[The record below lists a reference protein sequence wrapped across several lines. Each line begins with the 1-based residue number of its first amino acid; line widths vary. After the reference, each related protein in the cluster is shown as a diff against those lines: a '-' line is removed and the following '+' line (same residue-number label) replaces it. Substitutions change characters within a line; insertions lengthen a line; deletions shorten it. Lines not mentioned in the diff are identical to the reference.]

1 MKTNEFSR
9 KLINFMQLSMC
20 KTMKQLPFSGSHW
33 LEQFM
38 MSTAQYVLDERLDE
52 LHFNS
57 KKPADACRTFLKFM
71 DQEGF
76 LNAGDYSLEDC
87 GDSLL
92 VQVDRDNCVYRD
104 YCLRAPIEELPLY
117 CARLSSFQ
125 AVLRHV
131 LNKDFSASMET
142 DQRGVCR
149 GMLFPATRPKEEIV
163 TREGHILKVAG
174 RRAILL
180 PQETYA
186 SLFMSI
192 KEHAPHALK
201 HVLYD
206 AGFRSAL
213 NLARKTRV
221 FYPDMEECLQLLL
234 EVIKNDG
241 LGNVEL
247 VSFNQRDGRAK
258 IICYDSFQVSVANEY
273 GSLYRS
279 PQVTCDLLRGI
290 FAAYF
295 SVLLDKEIICEEMS
309 CQSVEGNYCEFLTM
323 PLPDKLWEEE
333 PRGGKNL

>member
-1 MKTNEFSR
+1 MKASEFSR
-9 KLINFMQLSMC
+9 KLINFMQMSMC

-38 MSTAQYVLDERLDE
+38 IYTAQYVLDERLDE
-52 LHFNS
+52 IQFAS
-57 KKPADACRTFLKFM
+57 KKPAEACRTFLNFM
-71 DQEGF
+71 DNEGF
-76 LNAGDYSLEDC
+76 LKAGDYRLEDS
-87 GDSLL
+87 GDSVL
-92 VQVDRDNCVYRD
+92 VQVERSNCVYRD
-104 YCLRAPIEELPLY
+104 YCMRAPKEGLPLY

-131 LNKDFSASMET
+131 LGKDYSTSMET
-142 DQRGVCR
+142 DERGVCR

-163 TREGHILKVAG
+163 TREGHLLKVAG

-221 FYPDMEECLQLLL
+221 LYPDSEECLQLLL

-247 VSFNQRDGRAK
+247 VSFNQAQGRAQ
-258 IICYDSFQVSVANEY
+258 IRCYDSFQVSVTNEY
-273 GSLYRS
+273 GSFYRS

-295 SVLLDKEIICEEMS
+295 SVLLDKEIICEEMC

-323 PLPDKLWEEE
+323 PLPKNLWEEE
-333 PRGGKNL
+333 PRGGNN

>member
-1 MKTNEFSR
+1 MKVNEFTR
-9 KLINFMQLSMC
+9 RLINYMQMSMC

-52 LHFNS
+52 LHFDS
-57 KKPADACRTFLKFM
+57 KKPSEACRTFLNLM
-71 DQEGF
+71 DEEGF
-76 LNAGDYSLEDC
+76 LQARDYRLEDS
-87 GDSLL
+87 GESLL
-92 VQVDRDNCVYRD
+92 VQVERDNCVYRD
-104 YCLRAPIEELPLY
+104 YCMRAPKEGLPLY

-131 LNKDFSASMET
+131 LDKDFSALMET
-142 DQRGVCR
+142 DERGICR

-213 NLARKTRV
+213 NLARKTRIL
-221 FYPDMEECLQLLL
+221 YSDPEECLQLLL

-247 VSFNQRDGRAK
+247 VSFNQSEGRAR

-295 SVLLDKEIICEEMS
+295 SVLLDQEIICEEMS
-309 CQSVEGNYCEFLTM
+309 CQSVKGNYCEFLTM
-323 PLPDKLWEEE
+323 PLPNNLWKEE
-333 PRGGKNL
+333 PRGGKD

>member
-1 MKTNEFSR
+1 MKVNEFTR
-9 KLINFMQLSMC
+9 MLINYMQMSMC

-52 LHFNS
+52 LCFDS
-57 KKPADACRTFLKFM
+57 KKPSEACRTFLNFM
-71 DQEGF
+71 DEEGF
-76 LNAGDYSLEDC
+76 LQAGDYRLEDS
-87 GDSLL
+87 GENLL

-104 YCLRAPIEELPLY
+104 YCMRAPQEGLPLY

-131 LNKDFSASMET
+131 LEKDYSAMMET
-142 DQRGVCR
+142 DERGICR

-186 SLFMSI
+186 SLFMSV

-213 NLARKTRV
+213 NLARKTRI
-221 FYPDMEECLQLLL
+221 FYPNLEECLNLLL

-241 LGNVEL
+241 LANVEL
-247 VSFNQRDGRAK
+247 VSFNQSEGRAR
-258 IICYDSFQVSVANEY
+258 IICYDSFQVSVASEY

-290 FAAYF
+290 FAAYL
-295 SVLLDKEIICEEMS
+295 SVLLDREIICEEMV
-309 CQSVEGNYCEFLTM
+309 CQSVKGNYCEFLTM
-323 PLPDKLWEEE
+323 PLPNKLWEEE
-333 PRGGKNL
+333 PRGGKE